1 MQPHEI
7 EQKFK
12 LLKLENQELK
22 KKHAKEL
29 KILSESM
36 KTKTD
41 QMNTEM
47 NSFIKQTTNTMNQT
61 FLGQTG
67 VDTSMAEP
75 REESPAK
82 PMILNVKNSNEGTAN
97 DRLIQSISMIK
108 DILKSNMQL
117 REEQM
122 EATQAQDQIA

>member
-47 NSFIKQTTNTMNQT
+47 NSFIK
-61 FLGQTG
+61 
-67 VDTSMAEP
+67 
-75 REESPAK
+75 
-82 PMILNVKNSNEGTAN
+82 
-97 DRLIQSISMIK
+97 
-108 DILKSNMQL
+108 
-117 REEQM
+117 
-122 EATQAQDQIA
+122 